1 MQKSI
6 NALPKGFKLNIY
18 EIEEE
23 LGSGGFGI
31 TYKAYDPRL
40 QTYVAIKEFLP
51 ANCAVRESDT
61 ISVAP
66 RSGAVKQD
74 YQYGL
79 KMFLREAQT
88 LARFRHE
95 RIIRVIQFLEANNTA
110 YLVMEYEHGASLAAK
125 IRDTNNSTGENWVR
139 SLLVEAVKG
148 LAVVHDASI
157 LHRDIKPSNI
167 YIRQDG
173 SPVLLDFGSA
183 RYAFCGQTM
192 SLTSIV
198 SPGYAPFEQYLSD
211 GDQGPWTDFYGL
223 GATLYWVISGNKPT
237 DATARMA
244 AVANGR
250 EDPNVPL
257 SRCADATYSQELLE
271 CIDWMLE
278 PNIENRPQTAESIM
292 HRVRSMSL
300 PDASVVTI
308 PDSIN
313 PVATVIPVEKNR
325 RLLFG
330 FMGLGLLV
338 AVASYLALQ
347 QDSNSDSKSEPNS
360 IAYQDS
366 TARPQNGNNLP
377 FLEPVV
383 EIPAPDLRANS
394 QTIVDP
400 SNASSKQSG
409 SGQVDQLLQAGDLA
423 FLGYRLT
430 SPSRD
435 SAIFYYRKALEL
447 APNNDR
453 AIAGLDRVITTYVS
467 MAEQAQAQGAAG
479 KANQYLELASSVD
492 PKHPDILAAKRRM
505 ALGDDQPILNK
516 RFETER
522 SNSIEPFDTTPGS
535 DSLAIA
541 ENVYSNSSEA
551 SSTGRATRQNRID
564 EFLRAGDLA
573 LVDYRLTTPS
583 QGSAVY
589 YYTEVLRLSPN
600 NQQAVDGLNKVISR
614 YLLLAEQQWGRGNVG
629 KARQYLARAASVN
642 PNHPEI
648 VAARARMVLT
658 EPLSTGGK
666 DRVQSAKRIKTAPI
680 YKYPNVRAAKVGYRN
695 GEISKTEYATIREVL
710 ANRYKQKILS
720 LKQLYR
726 DGKLTKRQYK
736 SEVRAAKIAYKG

>member
-6 NALPKGFKLNIY
+6 NALPKGFKLSTY

-31 TYKAYDPRL
+31 TYKAYDPQL

-51 ANCAVRESDT
+51 AHWAVRESDT

-66 RSGAVKQD
+66 RSGAVERD

-95 RIIRVIQFLEANNTA
+95 RIIRVIQFLQANNTA

-125 IRDTNNSTGENWVR
+125 IQDENHSTGENWIR
-139 SLLVEAVKG
+139 SLLVESVKG
-148 LAVVHDASI
+148 LAVVHEASI

-167 YIRQDG
+167 YIREDD

-183 RYAFCGQTM
+183 RYALCGQTM

-223 GATLYWVISGNKPT
+223 GATLYWVITGNKPT

-244 AVANGR
+244 AVAEGR

-257 SRCADATYSQELLE
+257 SHCAEATYSQALLE

-278 PNIENRPQTAESIM
+278 PNTENRPQTAQSIM
-292 HRVRSMSL
+292 HRVQGMSQ
-300 PDASVVTI
+300 PGMSTVSVPV
-308 PDSIN
+308 SID
-313 PVATVIPVEKNR
+313 PVATTTPAGRNR
-325 RLLFG
+325 RMLFG
-330 FMGLGLLV
+330 ILGLGLLV
-338 AVASYLALQ
+338 VAASYVAFEHDSDSESSVKPYSIAG
-347 QDSNSDSKSEPNS
+347 QDSSASTQGRDS
-360 IAYQDS
+360 
-366 TARPQNGNNLP
+366 LP
-377 FLEPVV
+377 FLETEV
-383 EIPAPDLRANS
+383 EMPAPDIRAQS
-394 QTIVDP
+394 QTFVEQP
-400 SNASSKQSG
+400 RGTTKQSG
-409 SGQVDQLLQAGDLA
+409 TGQVDRLLQAGDLA

-430 SPSRD
+430 SPAHD
-435 SAIFYYRKALEL
+435 SAVYFYQEALEL
-447 APNNDR
+447 APDNDR
-453 AIAGLDRVITTYVS
+453 AIAGLDRVIATYVS
-467 MAEQAQAQGAAG
+467 MAEQAQAQGAVE

-492 PKHPDILAAKRRM
+492 PKHPEILAAKRRR
-505 ALGDDQPILNK
+505 ALEQEQPISAD
-516 RFETER
+516 RFEVGR
-522 SNSIEPFDTTPGS
+522 SSLMDPVETKPGP
-535 DSLAIA
+535 DSVSLS
-541 ENVYSNSSEA
+541 EKVYSAPSGSSWMDENSRRNS
-551 SSTGRATRQNRID
+551 ID

-583 QGSAVY
+583 QDSAAY
-589 YYTEVLRLSPN
+589 YYTEVLKLSPK
-600 NQQAVDGLNKVISR
+600 NQRAVDGLNKVIAR
-614 YLLLAEQQWGRGNVG
+614 YLLLAEQQWDKGNVG

-642 PNHPEI
+642 PKHPEI

-658 EPLSTGGK
+658 YGSPGRRNHTDRSSPGK
-666 DRVQSAKRIKTAPI
+666 SGLTSRF
-680 YKYPNVRAAKVGYRN
+680 PNVRAAKTGYNN
-695 GEISKTEYATIREVL
+695 GQISKTEYAKIREVL
-710 ANRYKQKILS
+710 ANRYKQRIQS

-726 DGKLTKRQYK
+726 QGKLTKRQYK
-736 SEVRAAKIAYKG
+736 SGVREAKSAYKG